1 MMVDFIWNIVDVD
14 AIFPR
19 YKESLCL
26 FALKLSMLLFGH

>member
-1 MMVDFIWNIVDVD
+1 MIIDFIWNIFDVN

-19 YKESLCL
+19 YKESLFL